1 MQIVQN
7 RPNRRDGIVE
17 ELIELCHLCGV
28 IGYNI
33 YVSPQM
39 LWGRC
44 AAALLRLVR
53 AVLHRCRHKAQQGHL
68 QLPGWIQDIHHHVH
82 PPHPSHILLY
92 YSTPGTLE

>member
-1 MQIVQN
+1 MNRCITAHWCARDLVLDEGIDRNMQIVQN

-17 ELIELCHLCGV
+17 ELMELCHLCGV

-44 AAALLRLVR
+44 AAALLRPVR
-53 AVLHRCRHKAQQGHL
+53 AV
-68 QLPGWIQDIHHHVH
+68 
-82 PPHPSHILLY
+82 Y
-92 YSTPGTLE
+92 TNSTC